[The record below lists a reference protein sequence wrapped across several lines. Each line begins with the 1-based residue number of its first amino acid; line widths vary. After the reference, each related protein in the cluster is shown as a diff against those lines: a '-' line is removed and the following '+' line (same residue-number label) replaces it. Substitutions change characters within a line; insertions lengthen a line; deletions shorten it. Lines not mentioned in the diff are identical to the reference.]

1 MTGLKSIWVTVALSP
16 CLWHMPLPAQ
26 ELLDPPRFTN
36 FVCPTYP
43 QMGNQVHIQGVVR
56 IEIALA
62 KSGEPTQIRVLAG
75 HPMLMSA
82 TVEAAKQWRFQ
93 PYRLNG
99 KAVEVSM
106 RVDVIFALKP
116 RSGYR
121 CRIKLPPAAVK
132 ILGVQWECRIP

>member
-1 MTGLKSIWVTVALSP
+1 
-16 CLWHMPLPAQ
+16 MPLPAQ
-26 ELLDPPRFTN
+26 ELLDPPRFTK

-56 IEIALA
+56 IEIAVA
-62 KSGEPTQIRVLAG
+62 KSGEPTEIRVLEG
-75 HPMLMSA
+75 HPMLMGA

-106 RVDVIFALKP
+106 RANVMFVLKP

-121 CRIKLPPAAVK
+121 RRIQFPPTACKNFGAGHPK
-132 ILGVQWECRIP
+132 GRIPIP